1 MGSNGADKS
10 QSTRLEVITGLERL
24 FLSADSPGI
33 KLAAGL
39 ALEILINRG
48 IAGRLINAR
57 VVGDVSFAVSVT
69 VLSSD
74 MEKVLIKNNVR
85 GRVLPY
91 VVLSSDVDRRLVDV
105 AKNLACSETDDP
117 SIELALNGR
126 PLAVEIWDD
135 DQKNI
140 CIGLNYLCIARST
153 NEVGEWQSSFI
164 FTEFNRINLNLLDV
178 REALS
183 LSAMLSIMGVK
194 NPYDHESNQTTEISA
209 A

>member
-1 MGSNGADKS
+1 MRSNGAEKS
-10 QSTRLEVITGLERL
+10 QCTRLEVITGLERL

-39 ALEILINRG
+39 ALEMLINRG
-48 IAGRLINAR
+48 IAGRTVHAR

-69 VLSSD
+69 VLSAD
-74 MEKVLIKNNVR
+74 MEKVLIKSSLR
-85 GRVLPY
+85 GRMLPY
-91 VVLSSDVDRRLVDV
+91 VALSSDVDRRLVDV
-105 AKNLACSETDDP
+105 AKNLACSEADDH

-135 DQKNI
+135 DPKNI
-140 CIGLNYLCIARST
+140 CIGLNYLCIARSA
-153 NEVGEWQSSFI
+153 NEVGGGQGAFI
-164 FTEFNRINLNLLDV
+164 FTEFNRLNLNMVDV

-194 NPYDHESNQTTEISA
+194 NPYDPDSNQSNAISA